1 MPKPFW
7 FPLYANDFLASRKV
21 ALLTTEEIGAYI
33 LLLCH
38 AWQDPQC
45 SLPDDDEALAKLGR
59 IQGDMTNLRACFR
72 VKKHQLVNDR
82 LYTEW
87 EKVKE
92 KSELAK
98 HSVSIRWNGKRNT
111 NVLRTKYSS
120 QLHSQSESQIQKE
133 EEKEKKELC
142 VLSDFESFWKSYPKK
157 VGKKEAL
164 KAWEK
169 AKDKPIISDLIHAID
184 NAKHS
189 PQWTKENGQ
198 FIPNPSTWLNQGR
211 WADEPPQNKPSVF
224 GQFLTRKDGNA

>member
-1 MPKPFW
+1 
-7 FPLYANDFLASRKV
+7 
-21 ALLTTEEIGAYI
+21 
-33 LLLCH
+33 
-38 AWQDPQC
+38 
-45 SLPDDDEALAKLGR
+45 
-59 IQGDMTNLRACFR
+59 MTNLRACFR

-98 HSVSIRWNGKRNT
+98 HSVLIRWNGKRNT

-142 VLSDFESFWKSYPKK
+142 VLSDFESFWKAYPKK

-164 KAWEK
+164 KSWEK
-169 AKDKPIISDLIHAID
+169 AKDKPAVVNIMQVIERS
-184 NAKHS
+184 KKS
-189 PQWTKENGQ
+189 EQWTKDNGQ

-211 WADEPPQNKPSVF
+211 WADEPIAKAPSTMEA
-224 GQFLTRKDGNA
+224 FLARG